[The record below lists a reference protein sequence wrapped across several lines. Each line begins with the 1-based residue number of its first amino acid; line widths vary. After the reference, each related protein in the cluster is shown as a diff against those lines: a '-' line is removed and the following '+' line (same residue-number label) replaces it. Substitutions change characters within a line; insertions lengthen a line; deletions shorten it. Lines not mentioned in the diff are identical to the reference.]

1 MQSCCSPGEPKEHQ
15 QGTFLRTTIISL
27 HTQIISDNSST
38 RDAGKVAM
46 DHAHQHLMRSGS
58 SRFYMRSLTHS
69 VIAHRLHYS
78 RRRTLCSNDTRSY
91 LECLLASQKD
101 REKMKRK

>member
-1 MQSCCSPGEPKEHQ
+1 
-15 QGTFLRTTIISL
+15 
-27 HTQIISDNSST
+27 
-38 RDAGKVAM
+38 M

-101 REKMKRK
+101 REEDEEEINKGAEYLYLYVRVDMTSVLLYRQLSICTSAICEGLPRM